1 MNTTKVYKANI
12 NRKSLASYSPRGH
25 KDLDMTE
32 QLTLLLHF
40 ISSIQKINTETVNLN
55 NTLDQKNL
63 IYKKAFYPKGEYALF
78 SRAHGKS
85 NRVVLCLL

>member
-40 ISSIQKINTETVNLN
+40 ISSIQKINTETLALN
-55 NTLDQKNL
+55 NFRQDEL
-63 IYKKAFYPKGEYALF
+63 
-78 SRAHGKS
+78 
-85 NRVVLCLL
+85 NRYM